1 MTDRPRVS
9 AARRLARLTAL
20 GVVLLACGRSPAPQ
34 PAAPRDAGEVAVQV
48 DNHYAGTLV
57 VYLHSGGTSQRLGEV
72 HFQEVKSFVLQWR
85 RLWDGFYLRA
95 EVIGSSERALTDGLQ
110 VQPGQMVRWTLTP
123 SLDMSNV
130 AIY

>member
-1 MTDRPRVS
+1 
-9 AARRLARLTAL
+9 
-20 GVVLLACGRSPAPQ
+20 
-34 PAAPRDAGEVAVQV
+34 
-48 DNHYAGTLV
+48 V

-72 HFQEVKSFVLQWR
+72 NFQEVKSFVLQWR

-95 EVIGSSERALTDGLQ
+95 EVIGSSERALTNDLQ

-123 SLDMSNV
+123 NLDMSNV